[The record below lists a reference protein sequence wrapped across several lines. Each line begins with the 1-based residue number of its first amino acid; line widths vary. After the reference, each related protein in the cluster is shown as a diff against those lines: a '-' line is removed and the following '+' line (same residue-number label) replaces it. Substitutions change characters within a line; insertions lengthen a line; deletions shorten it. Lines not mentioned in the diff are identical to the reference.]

1 MMTQKIANRIPVFA
15 LTVFSLTVATR
26 HSVAQGLAPEK
37 KTLVY
42 DVSTIK
48 PNNTGS
54 GSISI
59 SINDETIY
67 ATNVTVKMMLQNSF
81 GVREDIIYGLP
92 GWAGSKHY
100 DIVAKV
106 SDADAA
112 TLKALTRDDRKQ
124 MMMQL
129 VTDRFRLKSHIEVKE
144 LPTFD
149 LVVAKGGPK
158 FQETPKNAPEDK
170 RDSMNVNNTEMT
182 GYGVQMLAL
191 TKMLEGQVER
201 NVVDKTGLTGNY
213 DLHLKWRREEDGPTS
228 GTTDEP
234 APYIYTALQEQLG
247 LKLQPS
253 KGPVDT
259 LVIDHIEE
267 PTEN

>member
-1 MMTQKIANRIPVFA
+1 MHRALSRDRFLLLIPVFVGA
-15 LTVFSLTVATR
+15 IAS
-26 HSVAQGLAPEK
+26 HGWGQGPSVER

-54 GSISI
+54 GSVRI
-59 SINDETIY
+59 SINDETLY

-81 GVREDIIYGLP
+81 GIRQDIIYGLP
-92 GWAGSKHY
+92 SWAGSKHY
-100 DIVAKV
+100 DIVAKI

-112 TLKALTRDDRKQ
+112 ALKDLTRDDRKK
-124 MMMQL
+124 MMLQL
-129 VTDRFRLKSHIEVKE
+129 IGERFQLKSHIEVKE

-149 LVVAKGGPK
+149 LVIAKGGPK
-158 FQETPKNAPEDK
+158 FQEISKDTPDDK
-170 RDSMNVNNTEMT
+170 RGNMNVNNTEMT
-182 GYGVQMLAL
+182 AYGVQMESL
-191 TKMLEGQVER
+191 TKMLEGRVER
-201 NVVDKTGLTGNY
+201 NVVDKTGMTGNY
-213 DLHLKWRREEDGPTS
+213 DLHLKWHREDGPTA
-228 GTTDEP
+228 GTTDDP
-234 APYIYTALQEQLG
+234 APSIYTALQEQLG

>member
-1 MMTQKIANRIPVFA
+1 MMKMLRSRSTITSLLLSTLIVSSAAHA
-15 LTVFSLTVATR
+15 L
-26 HSVAQGLAPEK
+26 AQGTTVEK

-54 GSISI
+54 GSVRI
-59 SINDETIY
+59 SINDETLY
-67 ATNVTVKMMLQNSF
+67 ATNVTVKMMLENSF
-81 GVREDIIYGLP
+81 GVRQDIIYGLP
-92 GWAGSKHY
+92 GWAGSNHY
-100 DIVAKV
+100 DIVAKI

-112 TLKALTRDDRKQ
+112 ALRNLTRDDRKK

-129 VTDRFRLKSHIEVKE
+129 IADRFQLKSHIEVKE

-149 LVVAKGGPK
+149 LVVAKGGIK
-158 FQETPKNAPEDK
+158 FQETPKNAPDDK
-170 RDSMNVNNTEMT
+170 RGSMNVNNTEMT
-182 GYGVQMLAL
+182 AYGVEMESL
-191 TKMLEGQVER
+191 TKMLEGRVDR
-201 NVVDKTGLTGNY
+201 NVVDKTGLKGNY
-213 DLHLKWRREEDGPTS
+213 DLHLKWRREEDGPTA
-228 GTTDEP
+228 GITDDP
-234 APYIYTALQEQLG
+234 APPIYTALQEQLG

-259 LVIDHIEE
+259 LVVDHIEE

>member
-1 MMTQKIANRIPVFA
+1 MVRRISNRANMLLLAAFVGGA
-15 LTVFSLTVATR
+15 ASHV
-26 HSVAQGLAPEK
+26 VAQIPSVEK

-54 GSISI
+54 GSVRL
-59 SINDETIY
+59 SINDETLY
-67 ATNVTVKMMLQNSF
+67 ATNVTVKMMLENSF
-81 GVREDIIYGLP
+81 GIRQDVIYGLP

-100 DIVAKV
+100 DIVAKI

-112 TLKALTRDDRKQ
+112 ALKDLTRDDRKK
-124 MMMQL
+124 MMLQL
-129 VTDRFRLKSHIEVKE
+129 IADRFQLKSHIEVKE

-149 LVVAKGGPK
+149 LVVAKDGPK
-158 FQETPKNAPEDK
+158 FQEISKDAPDDK
-170 RDSMNVNNTEMT
+170 RGNMNVNNTEMT
-182 GYGVQMLAL
+182 AYGVQIESL
-191 TKMLEGQVER
+191 TKMLEGRVER
-201 NVVDKTGLTGNY
+201 NVVDKTGLKGDY
-213 DLHLKWRREEDGPTS
+213 DLHLKWHREEDGPTA
-228 GTTDEP
+228 GTTDDP
-234 APYIYTALQEQLG
+234 APSIYTALQEQLG

-259 LVIDHIEE
+259 LVVDHIEE

>member
-1 MMTQKIANRIPVFA
+1 M
-15 LTVFSLTVATR
+15 LATAR
-26 HSVAQGLAPEK
+26 YVSAQGTAHEK

-54 GSISI
+54 GSVSI
-59 SINDETIY
+59 SINDETLY
-67 ATNVTVKMMLQNSF
+67 ATNVSVKMMLQNSF
-81 GVREDIIYGLP
+81 GIRQDIIYGLP
-92 GWAGSKHY
+92 SWAGSKRY
-100 DIVAKV
+100 DIVAKI

-112 TLKALTRDDRKQ
+112 SLRVLTRDDRKN

-129 VTDRFRLKSHIEVKE
+129 IAERFQLKSHIETKE

-149 LVVAKGGPK
+149 LVVAKGGIK
-158 FQETPKNAPEDK
+158 FHETPKTAPEDK
-170 RDSMNVNNTEMT
+170 RDSMHVNNTEMT
-182 GYGVQMLAL
+182 GYGVQMVSL

-201 NVVDKTGLTGNY
+201 NVVDKTDLKGNY
-213 DLHLKWRREEDGPTS
+213 DLHLKWRREEDGPTA
-228 GTTDEP
+228 GTTDDP
-234 APYIYTALQEQLG
+234 APSIYTALQEQLG